1 MGVKDEKLEYFGG
14 SLRNQIFRGRGVV
27 HKKNNIEEG
36 IAKKGELEHFADLR
50 DDGLVRKGGIFEG
63 G

>member
-27 HKKNNIEEG
+27 HKKTNIEEG
-36 IAKKGELEHFADLR
+36 IAKKGELGHFADLK

>member
-1 MGVKDEKLEYFGG
+1 M
-14 SLRNQIFRGRGVV
+14 V

-36 IAKKGELEHFADLR
+36 IAKKGELGHFADLR

>member
-14 SLRNQIFRGRGVV
+14 SLRNQILRGRGVV
-27 HKKNNIEEG
+27 HKKTNIEEG
-36 IAKKGELEHFADLR
+36 IAKKGELGHFADLR

>member
-1 MGVKDEKLEYFGG
+1 MKNLNILGVHWEIRFLGG
-14 SLRNQIFRGRGVV
+14 GGVV

-36 IAKKGELEHFADLR
+36 IAKKGELGHFADLR

>member
-14 SLRNQIFRGRGVV
+14 SLGTKIFRGGGVV
-27 HKKNNIEEG
+27 HKKTNIEEG
-36 IAKKGELEHFADLR
+36 IAKKGELGHFADLR